1 MAEVEERPIV
11 GSAGAGAL
19 NLGGLNPVNAAA
31 YKQYTGKLESSDK
44 RIDAIQQE
52 QQRAGELKEV
62 ERKKALAERT
72 AAEEKGAQTQPLPD
86 APKFSKT
93 ELSQGPQLLLA
104 LAAFSGLVSRQPLTA
119 SLNALA
125 GVITG
130 IHNGDV
136 ETFEKHYKEYEGN
149 YRKASELNRQAIS
162 EFDKL
167 MKRKDL
173 SISEI
178 DRELHQLDV
187 KYGMQVNQ
195 ELRKQQ
201 GVGKSF
207 EAWEK
212 LKQAQDKS
220 DQFSRTLGET
230 SRHHKEMERLAK
242 EKAAAASAGAAAGAP
257 SKADE
262 AQAMSLLLTGK
273 GMPGMYGMGDK
284 AGRARAASALSA
296 FMDQHNLSPIDLV
309 AIQQSNA
316 SLKNALSDITKRDA
330 NVRTIQDKLIGHG
343 QKLVD
348 LVQKGGG
355 DTSSVHW
362 NNAEV
367 WAKQHLNDKDAIEFV
382 NQMNL
387 FGNEFARLASPMS
400 NAMLPEGARA
410 ESREMLNKGYTK
422 EPLEGVVK
430 LIQYDAEISHKAF
443 HNERE
448 RILKQMIEGVSGS
461 GAGGSAAP
469 PPPAGFKP
477 L

>member
-52 QQRAGELKEV
+52 QQKAGEMKEV
-62 ERKKALAERT
+62 ERKKALAERA

-93 ELSQGPQLLLA
+93 ELSQGPQLLMA

-136 ETFEKHYKEYEGN
+136 ETFEKHYREYEGN
-149 YRKASELNRQAIS
+149 YRKASETNRQAIA

-178 DRELHQLDV
+178 DRELDHLNV
-187 KYGMQVNQ
+187 KFGMKVSQ
-195 ELRKQQ
+195 ELKYQQ

-212 LKQAQDKS
+212 LKQAQDKNN
-220 DQFSRTLGET
+220 QFAQTLAE
-230 SRHHKEMERLAK
+230 HHQHNQDM
-242 EKAAAASAGAAAGAP
+242 KAARAAAGGVKPMTENQAFNAEMAVEKP
-257 SKADE
+257 FLAEGKPLNKMRRTLDKIETLMSTDT
-262 AQAMSLLLTGK
+262 AQARALVKSSMVELSELPRATNYMIKLGMNPGNLPERVFNHLSEFATGKTTATFDKELLDTLRDLNQNFVDPSLQAIQKNYEQVHADRGLKQNPRRLFSTAGDIESAGDAATEPASGAPMSLDAYLKSK
-273 GMPGMYGMGDK
+273 G
-284 AGRARAASALSA
+284 
-296 FMDQHNLSPIDLV
+296 H
-309 AIQQSNA
+309 
-316 SLKNALSDITKRDA
+316 
-330 NVRTIQDKLIGHG
+330 
-343 QKLVD
+343 
-348 LVQKGGG
+348 
-355 DTSSVHW
+355 
-362 NNAEV
+362 
-367 WAKQHLNDKDAIEFV
+367 
-382 NQMNL
+382 
-387 FGNEFARLASPMS
+387 
-400 NAMLPEGARA
+400 
-410 ESREMLNKGYTK
+410 
-422 EPLEGVVK
+422 
-430 LIQYDAEISHKAF
+430 
-443 HNERE
+443 
-448 RILKQMIEGVSGS
+448 
-461 GAGGSAAP
+461 
-469 PPPAGFKP
+469 
-477 L
+477 